1 MNSLDIALKEKELE
15 KILMICPLTV
25 VTKDMQA
32 VLYMQDIL
40 KELSKF
46 YMKNQFNINNLLN

>member
-32 VLYMQDIL
+32 VLCMQDIL